1 MERLFECLPVK
12 YIILLLVVSA
22 DTYLHRCLC
31 SSPSCLSRGC
41 TLTSTLSMQ
50 PGFPLQTVV
59 FFSCLSLPPSYDSS
73 CKHSA
78 MYSYSYVDSE
88 SSGKSFGRL
97 ILSPFA
103 AQTLRER
110 RERRERERAT
120 CQHEYSTFFQVL
132 LFPGSLAVYRCIS
145 PTCSVDS

>member
-1 MERLFECLPVK
+1 MTIHIGAHKWYSARSRNFKQQLLLLWSNAMERLFECLPVK

-78 MYSYSYVDSE
+78 MYSYSSVDSE

-110 RERRERERAT
+110 EERERET
-120 CQHEYSTFFQVL
+120 DV
-132 LFPGSLAVYRCIS
+132 
-145 PTCSVDS
+145 PT